1 MKLKNKSP
9 LYSYNPRTKTFSFR
23 QKKKRK
29 SGIRIAATI
38 IIVMIIVGCAALLIS
53 KLLIDNKKQSSSNQS
68 KNEIGEIVETHE
80 KTSENDDLESDLFYD
95 STSFLKSIPTWEG
108 YAFTYVN
115 DNQPDFTTDEVWTAT
130 QESLDP
136 LDALGRCGAANSCIG
151 QDGMPTEPRGDIS
164 SVKPTGWRTDRYDFV
179 EGELLFNRCH
189 LIGHQLSGDDA
200 IPRNLITGTSY
211 LNRDGMLQFEN
222 AIASYVKNTNNHVM
236 YRVVPIFAGD
246 ELVARGV
253 HMEAVSVEDNGE
265 GLAFNVF
272 CYNVQPGVDIDYKDG
287 DNKLSEDTSMLRD
300 YQAGKYL
307 IMADMH
313 GKLPSTDQEFKGL
326 EENQDQKSNAV
337 TYVLNTSS
345 GRFHYPDCSG
355 VSDMAEHN
363 KQVVQSTR
371 EELINR
377 GFKPCGNCKP

>member
-1 MKLKNKSP
+1 M
-9 LYSYNPRTKTFSFR
+9 
-23 QKKKRK
+23 
-29 SGIRIAATI
+29 
-38 IIVMIIVGCAALLIS
+38 
-53 KLLIDNKKQSSSNQS
+53 
-68 KNEIGEIVETHE
+68 
-80 KTSENDDLESDLFYD
+80 
-95 STSFLKSIPTWEG
+95 
-108 YAFTYVN
+108 N